1 MSKLTIAMIAHDS
14 KKEDIVQF
22 AKQHREALKTANII
36 ATRNTGHLIQE
47 RTGLTVTLLQ
57 SGPMGGDLQIGA
69 MVANGMI
76 DAVIFLRDALK
87 AQPHEPEISSLLR
100 VCGVHN
106 IPIALN
112 LSTAVAVLHLI
123 TQHPAC
129 PGKLFQAH
137 MPERVEAV
145 LCK

>member
-14 KKEDIVQF
+14 KKEDMVQF
-22 AKQHREALKTANII
+22 TKQHREALKDANII

-57 SGPMGGDLQIGA
+57 SGAMGGDLQIGA
-69 MVANGMI
+69 MVANGMV
-76 DAVIFLRDALK
+76 DAVIFLHDPLK
-87 AQPHEPEISSLLR
+87 AQKHEPEIAGLLR
-100 VCGVHN
+100 VCSVHN
-106 IPIALN
+106 IPIAIN
-112 LSTAVAVLHLI
+112 LSSAVAVLHLI
-123 TQHPAC
+123 TEHPVC
-129 PGKLFQAH
+129 PGKLLQSH

>member
-1 MSKLTIAMIAHDS
+1 MIAHDS
-14 KKEDIVQF
+14 KKEDMVQL
-22 AKQHREALKTANII
+22 AKQHREVLQDACII

-57 SGPMGGDLQIGA
+57 SGPMGGDVQIGA
-69 MVANGMI
+69 MVANGMV
-76 DAVIFLRDALK
+76 DAVIFLRDPLK
-87 AQPHEPEISSLLR
+87 AQPHEPDISGLIR

-106 IPIALN
+106 IPIAVN

-123 TQHPAC
+123 TEHPVC